1 MLRTVVL
8 RLFGN
13 RIGRH
18 CISHPS
24 SVCKHLTSKHV
35 ILENLTKHQ
44 NSIRYYAKG
53 KNKTKEDK
61 GKGKTK
67 NIEINESLL
76 EEVINFQK
84 LKSELEN
91 SVTRLK
97 EVFITQLS
105 LRSSTGAIDNLTVK
119 FQDKKYTLMELGQVI
134 RKNPKTVIVN
144 MGGFPQAIPAV
155 LKAISDSGMNLNPQQ
170 DGTTLFIPVPK
181 VTKEYREGLAKN
193 AKAQFIKSRDA
204 IHNIQNRYL
213 KSVKNKVK
221 EGLSEDT
228 SYQLSEQ
235 IKHLADMYVAKA
247 EKILELKQAELLGE
261 S

>member
-1 MLRTVVL
+1 MFRPVVL
-8 RLFGN
+8 RLLGN
-13 RIGRH
+13 RIGRN
-18 CISHPS
+18 CICHPS
-24 SVCKHLTSKHV
+24 PVCGSTKLF
-35 ILENLTKHQ
+35 IGQNLTKQH

-53 KNKTKEDK
+53 KNKIKEDK

-76 EEVINFQK
+76 GEVINFEK
-84 LKSELEN
+84 FKSELEN
-91 SVTRLK
+91 AIAKLK

-105 LRSSTGAIDNLTVK
+105 LRSSTGAIDNLVVK
-119 FQDKKYTLMELGQVI
+119 LENKKYALMELGHVI

-144 MGGFPQAIPAV
+144 MSQFPQAIPAV
-155 LKAISDSGMNLNPQQ
+155 LKAIAGSGMNLNPQQ

-204 IHNIQNRYL
+204 IHIIQNKYL
-213 KSVKNKVK
+213 KAVKNKMK

-228 SYQLSEQ
+228 VHQLSDQ
-235 IKHLADMYVAKA
+235 IKYLGDMYVTKA
-247 EKILELKQAELLGE
+247 EKMLELKKAELLGE
-261 S
+261 T